1 MFQNP
6 HKKDSQSICKK
17 IQNMSRIIKK
27 IQAGKLTKY
36 KLENSLTDKKLIIIF
51 GAKIKLGRH

>member
-1 MFQNP
+1 
-6 HKKDSQSICKK
+6 
-17 IQNMSRIIKK
+17 MSREIKK